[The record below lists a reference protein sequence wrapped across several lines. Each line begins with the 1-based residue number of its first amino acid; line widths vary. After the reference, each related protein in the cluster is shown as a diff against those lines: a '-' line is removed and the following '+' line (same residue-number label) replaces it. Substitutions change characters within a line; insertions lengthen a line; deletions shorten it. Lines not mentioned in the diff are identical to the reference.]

1 VVGLGKDKHRVSDRI
16 ETVIGP
22 NARFSGTLET
32 DGGLRIDGLC
42 EGAVEAAGTVI
53 VGEQGRV
60 LADIKAG
67 NVSVSGAVKGK
78 IISSGRLEILSSGKV
93 WGDIAVASFLIE
105 EGGFF
110 RGQSL
115 MAGVE
120 EPPLLKAPAAQP
132 EPTVLEG
139 EVVDAEEDE

>member
-1 VVGLGKDKHRVSDRI
+1 MGLTRDKRRVSDRI

-22 NARFSGTLET
+22 NARFAGALET

-42 EGAVEAAGTVI
+42 EGSVEAAGNVI

-60 LADIKAG
+60 LADIQAN

-78 IISSGRLEILSSGKV
+78 IIASGRLEILSSGKV

-115 MAGVE
+115 MAGVD
-120 EPPLLKAPAAQP
+120 EPPLLKAP
-132 EPTVLEG
+132 EPKAESPVLEG
-139 EVVDAEEDE
+139 EVVEAEEEK

>member
-1 VVGLGKDKHRVSDRI
+1 MGLVKDKRRVSDRI

-42 EGAVEAAGTVI
+42 EGNVEAAGNVI

-60 LADIKAG
+60 LADIQAN

-78 IISSGRLEILSSGKV
+78 IIASGRLEILSSGKV

-115 MAGVE
+115 MAGVD
-120 EPPLLKAPAAQP
+120 EPPLLKAPESKAESP
-132 EPTVLEG
+132 VLEG
-139 EVVDAEEDE
+139 EVVEPEEDK

>member
-1 VVGLGKDKHRVSDRI
+1 MLSLGKDKQRGSDRI

-22 NARFSGTLET
+22 NARFSGKLET

-42 EGAVEAAGTVI
+42 EGSIQAEGNVI

-60 LADIKAG
+60 LADIKAS

-78 IISSGRLEILSSGKV
+78 IVASGRLEILSTGKV
-93 WGDIAVASFLIE
+93 WGDIAVASFLVE

-115 MAGVE
+115 MAGAE
-120 EPPLLKAPAAQP
+120 EPPLLKAPEGKD
-132 EPTVLEG
+132 EPPVLEG
-139 EVVDAEEDE
+139 EVVDAEAS

>member
-1 VVGLGKDKHRVSDRI
+1 MSLGRDKQRGSDRI

-22 NARFSGTLET
+22 NARFSGKLET

-42 EGAVEAAGTVI
+42 EGSIRAAGNVI

-60 LADIKAG
+60 LADIDAN

-78 IISSGRLEILSSGKV
+78 IVASGRLEILSTGKV
-93 WGDIAVASFLIE
+93 WGDIAVTSFLIE

-115 MAGVE
+115 MAGTE
-120 EPPLLKAPAAQP
+120 EPPLLKAPEGKS
-132 EPTVLEG
+132 EPPVLEG
-139 EVVDAEEDE
+139 EVVDADEA

>member
-1 VVGLGKDKHRVSDRI
+1 MGLTKDKRRVSDRI

-42 EGAVEAAGTVI
+42 EGNVEAAGNVI

-60 LADIKAG
+60 LADIQAN

-78 IISSGRLEILSSGKV
+78 IIASGRLEILSSGKV

-115 MAGVE
+115 MAGVD
-120 EPPLLKAPAAQP
+120 EPPLLKAPESKVESP
-132 EPTVLEG
+132 VLEG
-139 EVVDAEEDE
+139 EVVEAKEE

>member
-1 VVGLGKDKHRVSDRI
+1 VGLVKDKRRVSDRI

-42 EGAVEAAGTVI
+42 EGNVEAAGNVI

-60 LADIKAG
+60 LADIQAN

-78 IISSGRLEILSSGKV
+78 IIASGRLEILSSGKV

-115 MAGVE
+115 MAGVD
-120 EPPLLKAPAAQP
+120 EPPLLKAPESKAESP
-132 EPTVLEG
+132 VLEG
-139 EVVDAEEDE
+139 EVVEPEEDK

>member
-1 VVGLGKDKHRVSDRI
+1 
-16 ETVIGP
+16 VIGP

-42 EGAVEAAGTVI
+42 EGAVEAAGNVI

-67 NVSVSGAVKGK
+67 NISVSGAVKGK
-78 IISSGRLEILSSGKV
+78 IVASGRLEILSSGKV

-115 MAGVE
+115 MAGVD
-120 EPPLLKAPAAQP
+120 EPPLLKAPETKSDSP
-132 EPTVLEG
+132 VLEG
-139 EVVDAEEDE
+139 EVVESEDKA

>member
-1 VVGLGKDKHRVSDRI
+1 MVSLGKEKHRGSDRI

-42 EGAVEAAGTVI
+42 EGEVEVAGNVI

-60 LADIKAG
+60 LADIKAS

-78 IISSGRLEILSSGKV
+78 IVASGRLEILSSGKV

-120 EPPLLKAPAAQP
+120 EPPRLKAPEHRA

>member
-1 VVGLGKDKHRVSDRI
+1 MGLTKDKRRVSDRI

-42 EGAVEAAGTVI
+42 EGNVEAAGNVI

-60 LADIKAG
+60 LADIQAN

-78 IISSGRLEILSSGKV
+78 IIASGRLEILSSGKV

-115 MAGVE
+115 MAGVD
-120 EPPLLKAPAAQP
+120 EPPLLKAPETKAESP
-132 EPTVLEG
+132 VLEG
-139 EVVDAEEDE
+139 EVVEAEEEK

>member
-1 VVGLGKDKHRVSDRI
+1 MGLGKDRRGLERI

-22 NARFSGTLET
+22 NARFSGHLES

-42 EGAVEAAGTVI
+42 EGTVEAAGNVI
-53 VGEQGRV
+53 VGDQGRV

-78 IISSGRLEILSSGKV
+78 ILATGRLEILSTGKV

-120 EPPLLKAPAAQP
+120 EPPLLKAPQTTTPQSA
-132 EPTVLEG
+132 LEG
-139 EVVDAEEDE
+139 EVVDAEETA